1 MGKLSSYVGMYR
13 ITVGLGCVAYVEGK
27 LARTSLL
34 LTPAEKGLVR
44 ANIDYPRVEIMLS
57 RHRLFSRVVV
67 SLLTGFFVMVLVV
80 GCLIFPPAAS
90 AQTPDADPNFGSREL
105 YEGFVPDP
113 FSLSFTAGGITQSV
127 AAGCGYGYISEE
139 PDFAL
144 TYSTSGFSGLYF
156 YVEGEGDTTLLIRTP
171 SGGWLC
177 NDDSR
182 GNSNPIVGIP
192 NAAQGEYQ
200 VWTGAYSSGYV
211 EATLYV
217 SERDPAEAANPP
229 PAPSAETTSPPPANE
244 PPAAGVSEACPDGLR
259 TVEDPLSEAPNLAC
273 TDLSNLYLP
282 DVNLAGAD
290 LEGANLSY
298 TDLYC
303 ADLTGANLV
312 LANLS
317 GANLFRADLTGAD
330 LTGADLGL
338 AKLGLANLSNVNLS
352 NAKLTLAS
360 LSSTNLSGAD
370 LSGVNLDHVMLFS
383 GPDMSGANLSRANLS
398 GADLTGV
405 TYDSATQFPPGF
417 DPVEAGMIL
426 MEED

>member
-13 ITVGLGCVAYVEGK
+13 ITVGLGCVAYVEGE

-44 ANIDYPRVEIMLS
+44 TNIDYPRVEIMLS

-171 SGGWLC
+171 SGRWLC
-177 NDDSR
+177 NDDGH

-200 VWTGAYSSGYV
+200 VWAGAYNSGYI

-217 SERDPAEAANPP
+217 SERDPAEA
-229 PAPSAETTSPPPANE
+229 TSPPPVTDPHLADGLEATEDPNYSSWGPIFDIVRE
-244 PPAAGVSEACPDGLR
+244 NSARIRENNARAASVSEACPDGLR
-259 TVEDPLSEAPNLAC
+259 TVQDPLSEAPNLAC
-273 TDLSNLYLP
+273 TDL
-282 DVNLAGAD
+282 AGAD
-290 LEGANLSY
+290 LAGAELH
-298 TDLYC
+298 
-303 ADLTGANLV
+303 G
-312 LANLS
+312 ANLS
-317 GANLFRADLTGAD
+317 GANLIGTDLTEADLYRADLTGAD
-330 LTGADLGL
+330 LTGANLGSAELHFADLTGADL
-338 AKLGLANLSNVNLS
+338 FDANLRNADLMGADLTGANLIG
-352 NAKLTLAS
+352 T
-360 LSSTNLSGAD
+360 D
-370 LSGVNLDHVMLFS
+370 LSGVNLSF
-383 GPDMSGANLSRANLS
+383 GGFSRAVLDE
-398 GADLTGV
+398 A
-405 TYDSATQFPPGF
+405 TYNSATQFPPNF
-417 DPVEAGMIL
+417 DPAAEGMIL
-426 MEED
+426 NE